1 MADWRRLPSSLRT
14 GTVLL
19 LILAAIGL
27 CAPLLATDLPWIARD
42 DGVLRFPAFES
53 FFTGSRVAITDDRER
68 PILEA
73 PIAHGPNRVDL
84 RVTLRPPGSD
94 HWLGTDDLGRDLASR
109 VVHGTRVSLGVGMLS
124 AGFALLVGVPLGA
137 WAGYRRGWADFVV
150 SRAVE
155 TVLSFPTLLLVLA
168 ILAVAS
174 GWLTDLSDVTRI
186 ALVLGLTGWMPIARY
201 LRAEFL
207 KLRESDMVSA
217 ARAVG
222 GSDLRIVWRHILP
235 SAMAPVLV
243 TAAFAVG
250 AAIGVE
256 AALSFLGLGVRPPHA
271 TWGVLLADSSE
282 QIERAWW
289 LALFPGVA
297 LFGAVL
303 ACNLVGE
310 GLRDLLDPRSSRR

>member
-1 MADWRRLPSSLRT
+1 M
-14 GTVLL
+14 LL
-19 LILAAIGL
+19 VMLIAVAVG
-27 CAPLLATDLPWIARD
+27 APLVATDLPWIARD
-42 DGVLRFPAFES
+42 DAGLSFPAFRALFSSTPARTAE
-53 FFTGSRVAITDDRER
+53 GGAR
-68 PILEA
+68 PLLAA

-84 RVTLRPPGSD
+84 RATLLPPEAG
-94 HWLGTDDLGRDLASR
+94 HWLGTDDLGRDLAAR
-109 VVHGTRVSLGVGMLS
+109 VVHGARVSLGVGLL
-124 AGFALLVGVPLGA
+124 AATFALLVGVPLGA
-137 WAGYRRGWADFVV
+137 WAGYRGGWADFVV

-174 GWLTDLSDVTRI
+174 GWLTRLSDVTRL

-222 GSDLRIVWRHILP
+222 GSDLRIVGRHILP

-243 TAAFAVG
+243 SAAFAVG
-250 AAIGVE
+250 AAIGME

-271 TWGVLLADSSE
+271 TWGVLLADSRE
-282 QIERAWW
+282 QIDRAWW
-289 LALFPGVA
+289 LALFPGAA
-297 LFGAVL
+297 LFLAVL

-310 GLRDLLDPRSSRR
+310 GLRDVLDPRSQRR

>member
-1 MADWRRLPSSLRT
+1 MPEWTRLPSGLR
-14 GTVLL
+14 GGGALL
-19 LILAAIGL
+19 LVLTAIALG
-27 CAPLLATDLPWIARD
+27 APLLATDLPWIARD
-42 DGVLRFPAFES
+42 ADGLSFPAFGALFS
-53 FFTGSRVAITDDRER
+53 ATPAMTADRGER
-68 PILEA
+68 SVLAA

-84 RVTLRPPGSD
+84 GATLLPPKPG
-94 HWLGTDDLGRDLASR
+94 HWLGTDDLGRDLAAR
-109 VVHGTRVSLGVGMLS
+109 VVHGARVSLGVGLLS

-137 WAGYRRGWADFVV
+137 WAGFRGGWVDFVV

-174 GWLTDLSDVTRI
+174 GWLTHLSDVTRI

-207 KLRESDMVSA
+207 RLRESEMVSA

-222 GSDLRIVWRHILP
+222 GSDLRIAWKHILP

-250 AAIGVE
+250 AAIGME

-271 TWGVLLADSSE
+271 TWGALLADSRE
-282 QIERAWW
+282 QIDRAWW
-289 LALFPGVA
+289 LALFPGLA

-310 GLRDLLDPRSSRR
+310 GLRDLLDPRSVRR

>member
-1 MADWRRLPSSLRT
+1 
-14 GTVLL
+14 VLL
-19 LILAAIGL
+19 LLLAAIALG
-27 CAPLLATDLPWIARD
+27 APLLATDLPWIARD
-42 DGVLRFPAFES
+42 ARVLRFPAFS
-53 FFTGSRVAITDDRER
+53 ACFSGATARTADAAQRSLLA
-68 PILEA
+68 A

-84 RVTLRPPGSD
+84 GATLLPPTAG
-94 HWLGTDDLGRDLASR
+94 HWLGTDDLGRDLAAR
-109 VVHGTRVSLGVGMLS
+109 VVHGARVSLGVGLLS

-137 WAGYRRGWADFVV
+137 WAGYRGGWVDFVV

-174 GWLTDLSDVTRI
+174 GWLTRLSDVTRI
-186 ALVLGLTGWMPIARY
+186 ALVLGLTGWMPITRY

-207 KLRESDMVSA
+207 RLRESDMVSA

-222 GSDLRIVWRHILP
+222 GSDLRIAWKHILP

-250 AAIGVE
+250 AAIGME

-271 TWGVLLADSSE
+271 TWGALLADSRE
-282 QIERAWW
+282 QIDRAWW
-289 LALFPGVA
+289 LALFPGLA
-297 LFGAVL
+297 LFAAVL

-310 GLRDLLDPRSSRR
+310 GLRDLLDPRSTRR

>member
-1 MADWRRLPSSLRT
+1 MLTVMAL
-14 GTVLL
+14 G
-19 LILAAIGL
+19 
-27 CAPLLATDLPWIARD
+27 APLLATDLPWIARD
-42 DGVLRFPAFES
+42 ADGLSFPAFGALFS
-53 FFTGSRVAITDDRER
+53 AAPAMTADRGER
-68 PILEA
+68 SLLAA
-73 PIAHGPNRVDL
+73 PIPHGPNRVDL
-84 RVTLRPPGSD
+84 RATLLAPKPG
-94 HWLGTDDLGRDLASR
+94 HWLGTDDLGRDLAAR
-109 VVHGTRVSLGVGMLS
+109 VVHGARVSLGVGLLS

-137 WAGYRRGWADFVV
+137 WAGYRGGWADFVV

-174 GWLTDLSDVTRI
+174 GWLTRLSDVTRI

-207 KLRESDMVSA
+207 RLRESDMVSA
-217 ARAVG
+217 AKAVG
-222 GSDLRIVWRHILP
+222 GSDLRIAWKHILP

-250 AAIGVE
+250 AAIGME

-271 TWGVLLADSSE
+271 TWGALLADSRE
-282 QIERAWW
+282 QIDRAWW
-289 LALFPGVA
+289 LALFPGMA

-310 GLRDLLDPRSSRR
+310 GLRDLLDPRSGRR

>member
-1 MADWRRLPSSLRT
+1 
-14 GTVLL
+14 VLL
-19 LILAAIGL
+19 AVLGTIALL
-27 CAPLLATDLPWIARD
+27 APLLATDLPWIARD
-42 DGVLRFPAFES
+42 AGGLSFPAF
-53 FFTGSRVAITDDRER
+53 GSLFGATPTPSDRGER
-68 PILEA
+68 PILSA
-73 PIAHGPNRVDL
+73 PIAHGPNRIHLDA
-84 RVTLRPPGSD
+84 TLLPPEPG
-94 HWLGTDDLGRDLASR
+94 HWLGTDDLGRDTAAR
-109 VVHGTRVSLGVGMLS
+109 VVHGARVSLGVGTLS
-124 AGFALLVGVPLGA
+124 AAFALLVGVPLGA
-137 WAGYRRGWADFVV
+137 WAGYRRGWVDFLV

-174 GWLTDLSDVTRI
+174 GWLSRLSDVTRI

-222 GSDLRIVWRHILP
+222 GSDLRIAWRHILP

-250 AAIGVE
+250 AAIGME

-271 TWGVLLADSSE
+271 TWGVLLADSRE
-282 QIERAWW
+282 QIDRAWW
-289 LALFPGVA
+289 LALFPGLA

>member
-1 MADWRRLPSSLRT
+1 VADRGKIPSSLRA
-14 GTVLL
+14 GAVLL
-19 LILAAIGL
+19 LVLAALALG
-27 CAPLLATDLPWIARD
+27 APLLATDLPWIARD
-42 DGVLRFPAFES
+42 ADGLSFPAFSAMLTATSGTLPDGAES
-53 FFTGSRVAITDDRER
+53 
-68 PILEA
+68 PILAA
-73 PIAHGPNRVDL
+73 PIPHGPNRVDL
-84 RVTLRPPGSD
+84 RSTLVPPMSG
-94 HWLGTDDLGRDLASR
+94 HWLGTDDLGRDLAAR
-109 VVHGTRVSLGVGMLS
+109 VVHGARVSLGVGFLS
-124 AGFALLVGVPLGA
+124 AAFALLVGVPLGA

-174 GWLTDLSDVTRI
+174 GWLARLSDVTRL

-222 GSDLRIVWRHILP
+222 GSDLRIAWRHILP

-250 AAIGVE
+250 AAIGME

-271 TWGVLLADSSE
+271 TWGVLLADSRE
-282 QIERAWW
+282 QIDRAWW

-310 GLRDLLDPRSSRR
+310 GLRDLLDPRSGRR

>member
-14 GTVLL
+14 GAVLL
-19 LILAAIGL
+19 LALAVIAL
-27 CAPLLATDLPWIARD
+27 CAPLLATDLPWIARE
-42 DGVLRFPAFES
+42 DGGLSFPAFTAL
-53 FFTGSRVAITDDRER
+53 FTAAPTAVADGGKGS
-68 PILEA
+68 ILQA

-84 RVTLRPPGSD
+84 GSTLLSPRSD
-94 HWLGTDDLGRDLASR
+94 HWLGTDDLGRDLAAR
-109 VVHGTRVSLGVGMLS
+109 VVYGTRVSLGVGMLS

-137 WAGYRRGWADFVV
+137 WAGYRRGWADFIV

-168 ILAVAS
+168 VLAVAS
-174 GWLTDLSDVTRI
+174 GWLTQLSDVTRI

-207 KLRESDMVSA
+207 KLRESDMVNA

-222 GSDLRIVWRHILP
+222 GSDLRIAWRHILP

-250 AAIGVE
+250 AAIGME

-271 TWGVLLADSSE
+271 TWGVLLADSRE
-282 QIERAWW
+282 QIDRAWW

-310 GLRDLLDPRSSRR
+310 GLRDLLDPRSGRR

>member
-1 MADWRRLPSSLRT
+1 MAEWRKLPSGLRA
-14 GTVLL
+14 GAALL
-19 LILAAIGL
+19 LLLAAMAVG
-27 CAPLLATDLPWIARD
+27 APLLATDLPWIARD
-42 DGVLRFPAFES
+42 GDGLSFPAFGAL
-53 FFTGSRVAITDDRER
+53 FTATPGAIRGGFER
-68 PILEA
+68 PILAA
-73 PIAHGPNRVDL
+73 PIPHGPNRVDL
-84 RVTLRPPGSD
+84 GSTLARPTAA
-94 HWLGTDDLGRDLASR
+94 HWLGTDDLGRDLAAR
-109 VVHGTRVSLGVGMLS
+109 VVHGARVSLGVGLLS

-174 GWLTDLSDVTRI
+174 GWLTRLSDVTRI

-222 GSDLRIVWRHILP
+222 ASDVRIAWKHILP

-250 AAIGVE
+250 AAIGME

-271 TWGVLLADSSE
+271 TWGVLLADSRE
-282 QIERAWW
+282 QIDRAWW
-289 LALFPGVA
+289 LALFPGTA

-310 GLRDLLDPRSSRR
+310 GLRDLLDPRSERR

>member
-1 MADWRRLPSSLRT
+1 MPEWRQLPSSLR
-14 GTVLL
+14 GGGVLL
-19 LILAAIGL
+19 LVLAATAL
-27 CAPLLATDLPWIARD
+27 CAPLLATDLPWVARD
-42 DGVLRFPAFES
+42 ARGLSFPAFAALVS
-53 FFTGSRVAITDDRER
+53 PAPIADGGER
-68 PILEA
+68 PLLAA

-84 RVTLRPPGSD
+84 RATLLPPKPG
-94 HWLGTDDLGRDLASR
+94 HWLGTDNLGRDLAAR
-109 VVHGTRVSLGVGMLS
+109 VVHGARVSLGVGLLS
-124 AGFALLVGVPLGA
+124 AGFALLVGLPLGA
-137 WAGYRRGWADFVV
+137 WAGYRGGWADFVV

-174 GWLTDLSDVTRI
+174 GWLTRLSDVTRI

-217 ARAVG
+217 AKAVG
-222 GSDLRIVWRHILP
+222 GSDLRIAWKHILP

-250 AAIGVE
+250 AAIGME

-271 TWGVLLADSSE
+271 TWGVLLADSRE
-282 QIERAWW
+282 QIDRAWW
-289 LALFPGVA
+289 LALFPGLA

-310 GLRDLLDPRSSRR
+310 GLRDLLDPRTGRR

>member
-1 MADWRRLPSSLRT
+1 M
-14 GTVLL
+14 LL
-19 LILAAIGL
+19 LVLAAMALG
-27 CAPLLATDLPWIARD
+27 APLLATDLPWIARD
-42 DGVLRFPAFES
+42 DNGLSFPAFGALFWS
-53 FFTGSRVAITDDRER
+53 APLKTADGGDR
-68 PILEA
+68 PLLAA

-84 RVTLRPPGSD
+84 HATLLPPKAG
-94 HWLGTDDLGRDLASR
+94 HWLGTDDLGRDLAAR
-109 VVHGTRVSLGVGMLS
+109 VVHGARVSLGVGLL
-124 AGFALLVGVPLGA
+124 AAAFALLVGVPLGA
-137 WAGYRRGWADFVV
+137 WAGYRGGWADFVV

-155 TVLSFPTLLLVLA
+155 TVLSFPALLLVLA

-174 GWLTDLSDVTRI
+174 GWLTHLSDVTRI

-207 KLRESDMVSA
+207 KLRDSDMVSA

-222 GSDLRIVWRHILP
+222 GSDLRIVGSHILP

-250 AAIGVE
+250 AAIGME

-271 TWGVLLADSSE
+271 TWGALLSDSRE
-282 QIERAWW
+282 QIDRAWW
-289 LALFPGVA
+289 LALFPGIA
-297 LFGAVL
+297 LFLAIL

-310 GLRDLLDPRSSRR
+310 GLRDLLDPRSTRR